1 MIQSLKRLLSYILLF
16 IMALV
21 FFVLFYVSKT
31 DKSTL
36 NDFYNVE
43 GEVSVIKIS
52 QIDGARTKLDVLFI
66 NLKNDKR
73 DFIYLKKNQN
83 YIDFLNVLKKGDFV
97 NLHFKE
103 DFGKN
108 RFEIIQLEKDSNT
121 LISFESNKKWST
133 KMGYF
138 FLFASIMTIIYSIQ
152 SGRKYW
158 N

>member
-108 RFEIIQLEKDSNT
+108 RFEIIQLEKDNNT

-133 KMGYF
+133 KKGCF
-138 FLFASIMTIIYSIQ
+138 FLFASIMTIIYSIH